1 MLDLKKVAAVE
12 NANVQAVMGHLFW
25 YSVGEDNYD
34 REELRVT
41 LLQNGF
47 EESDLPNEIRS
58 SDAFRRA
65 TKDIETK
72 RASTDKEGVY
82 KNYIVRNVASN
93 GHFIQRNIVEET
105 VDSKGQKLS
114 YKESE
119 AILLFNRDN
128 ENMSK
133 AIVTAGGMAEELANE
148 ACRLFEIYKT
158 CHNGQAIRY
167 MANDILKTMSPTP
180 VRPSGGVYF
189 VPVNH
194 ENKLQRLVNLIS
206 SLNKGEAF
214 MIPLINTDENHDM
227 LQKKLLEHLHSTL
240 TSCQELAKQ
249 NDVPV
254 AQFKMLANEAKRVIT
269 DLADYRGI
277 VTDAQEKMDN
287 YQELI
292 SGSIQTLL
300 DKAAEQTDKRRK
312 ENKQ

>member
-1 MLDLKKVAAVE
+1 MLDFKKVAAVE
-12 NANVQAVMGHLFW
+12 NANDQTIIGHLFW

-34 REELRVT
+34 RTELRKS
-41 LLQNGF
+41 LLENGF
-47 EESDLPNEIRS
+47 EESDLPNEIRA

-72 RASTDKEGVY
+72 RVETEKEGVY

-93 GHFIQRNIVEET
+93 GDFIQRNIVEET

-114 YKESE
+114 YKENE
-119 AILLFNRDN
+119 AILLFNRNN

-133 AIVTAGGMAEELANE
+133 AIVTAGGMAEELADE
-148 ACRLFEIYKT
+148 ACNLFETYKT

-214 MIPLINTDENHDM
+214 MIPLINTDENQDM

-240 TSCQELAKQ
+240 TSCKELAKQ
-249 NDVPV
+249 DDVPV

-269 DLADYRGI
+269 DLADYREI
-277 VTDAQEKMDN
+277 VTDALEKMDN

-292 SGSIQTLL
+292 TGAIQALL
-300 DKAAEQTDKRRK
+300 DKAAEQPDRRKK
-312 ENKQ
+312 ENK